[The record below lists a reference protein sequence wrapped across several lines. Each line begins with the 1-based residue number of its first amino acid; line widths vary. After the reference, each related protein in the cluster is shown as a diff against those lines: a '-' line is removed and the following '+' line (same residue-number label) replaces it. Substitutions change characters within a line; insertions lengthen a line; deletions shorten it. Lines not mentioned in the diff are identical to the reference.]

1 MSEYKFQH
9 IHALNDESILGSGLF
24 LCILHADKIPPH
36 IGISMDGKYFSLKA
50 KGKDEAIPVTEVL
63 KVVYKRAIKTL
74 FVRLDVNVT
83 IEQVKE
89 VFSGFERTIVRETS
103 CLSPIKDVLKVQGS
117 VQKLSDLLGYLD
129 LNRLSSEVFGVFIYE
144 SFKGIP
150 YYEVED
156 IDKRLESLVQPKV

>member
-1 MSEYKFQH
+1 MSDYSFQH
-9 IHALNDESILGSGLF
+9 IHPLNNVSILDNGLF
-24 LCILHADKIPPH
+24 LCIIHADKIPPH
-36 IGISMDGKYFSLKA
+36 IGISIEGKYFSLKA

-63 KVVYKRAIKTL
+63 KIINKRTIKTL

-103 CLSPIKDVLKVQGS
+103 CLSHIKDVLKVQGS

-129 LNRLSSEVFGVFIYE
+129 LNRLSSEVFGVFIDE

-156 IDKRLESLVQPKV
+156 IDKRLESLE